1 MNIKLHF
8 NRLFV
13 YSEDKEKF
21 FNCFFGEKLN
31 VIYGK
36 NTSGKSTLFH
46 SILYAMGINE
56 NNKLLSEIL
65 EYDVFFRLD
74 CSLVRNDKVEKIS
87 FIREDETLVIV
98 SDNAP
103 IKKFIGIS
111 ANTSTEHVRLKEYIN
126 SIFGF
131 SLKLEQ
137 KGAIKSAPLEALV
150 LPYYV
155 AQSVGW
161 VYLRKSFNNLDF
173 FRNFKEDYLDY
184 YTGITNYV
192 DREEKSELEKRLRSK
207 ESEIEFFS
215 DMEKNNEELAVSKLV
230 DEKYLIISIQY
241 LEEYSSRQLSLVEL
255 EKDYTLKCNELS
267 YLNKRES
274 ILRRVLSNHKKQAPQ
289 DGICPTCEQ
298 TLPDNIADWYKHYQE
313 ENDTINEIKKCRVES
328 KNVKSKIN
336 SLRKSIETG
345 KLELS
350 KRYNILNNRNESG
363 ITLNSWIDNKANVK
377 LIENCEKK
385 IGQLILEK
393 KKIEEDLRKFGTEE
407 EVLKERNKK
416 GSEFA
421 NLFVVYLREMGI
433 NNLNERRYNNLFEI
447 TAFPL
452 QGVELHKT
460 VMAYHFAFNKYIK
473 ATSYIHRIPFML
485 DAIFKE
491 DIEIDNKDI
500 ILKFIEKH
508 KPNDTQTIVSIAD
521 TKNEREVI
529 KEYNKNYFYNEA
541 TLICIGDSS
550 SERAFLSDYNN
561 FDDDYIEETI
571 KYLNGV
577 DK

>member
-1 MNIKLHF
+1 MNIKLQF

-13 YSEDKEKF
+13 YSEDKGKF
-21 FNCFFGEKLN
+21 FNCFFGDKLN

-74 CSLVRNDKVEKIS
+74 CSLVRDDKVERIS
-87 FIREDETLVIV
+87 FIREAETLVIV

-103 IKKFIGIS
+103 TKKFIGIS

-126 SIFGF
+126 NIFGF

-137 KGAIKSAPLEALV
+137 KGVIKSAPLEALV

-155 AQSVGW
+155 SQSVGW

-184 YTGITNYV
+184 YTGITNFV
-192 DREEKSELEKRLRSK
+192 DREEKLELEKRLRSK

-215 DMEKNNEELAVSKLV
+215 NMEQNNEELAISKLV

-241 LEEYSSRQLSLVEL
+241 LEEYSSRQLYLSNL

-289 DGICPTCEQ
+289 DGTCPTCEQ
-298 TLPDNIADWYKHYQE
+298 TLSDDIIDWYKYYQE
-313 ENDTINEIKKCRVES
+313 ENDTINEVKKCKEES
-328 KNVKSKIN
+328 KKVKSKIN
-336 SLRKSIETG
+336 SLRKSIETE
-345 KLELS
+345 KLELIR
-350 KRYNILNNRNESG
+350 RYNILNNRNESG

-377 LIENCEKK
+377 LIENCERK

-393 KKIEEDLRKFGTEE
+393 KKIEEDLKKFSTEE

-421 NLFVVYLREMGI
+421 SLFVDYLREMGI
-433 NNLNERRYNNLFEI
+433 SNLFERRYNHLFEI

-491 DIEIDNKDI
+491 DIDIDNKDK

-508 KPNDTQTIVSIAD
+508 KPSDTQTIISIAD

-529 KEYNKNYFYNEA
+529 KGYNKNYFYNEA
-541 TLICIGDSS
+541 TLICIGDSN

-561 FDDDYIEETI
+561 FDDDYIEQTI
-571 KYLNGV
+571 NYLNGG
-577 DK
+577 